1 MTISYSARL
10 SPWQAQTIW
19 TLEDGEVVERRGDR
33 ERRFALTDLVSLRAS
48 ATGLILRFRRRRQV
62 QAPSMSYGGLRPRDQ
77 AASFAPFL
85 AGVMAAAHAAAPRA
99 RVLTSTA
106 PLGEPVI
113 WTMALMGAGAAALL
127 LFAATT
133 GSWELGVMLAAR
145 MVFVVILAGALL
157 PWLDRGLR

>member
-1 MTISYSARL
+1 MTISYAARL
-10 SPWQAQTIW
+10 SPWQAETVW
-19 TLEDGEVVERRGDR
+19 TLEAGEVIERRGAR
-33 ERRFALTDLVSLRAS
+33 ERRFALIDLVSLRAS
-48 ATGLILRFRRRRQV
+48 ANGLVLRFKRRRQL

-99 RVLTSTA
+99 RVLASAA

-157 PWLDRGLR
+157 PWLDRGHR